1 MFKVHR
7 LVAMVYIPNPD
18 NKPCVCHKDNDR
30 MNPYYKNLYW
40 GTYKE
45 NNTQCLRDGRG
56 NRSKGRNNHFYGK
69 RGEKHPA
76 SVLSD
81 RDRLDILSLY
91 KKGKTQKELGNI
103 FGVSQDA
110 ISRTI
115 KKYTS

>member
-7 LVAMVYIPNPD
+7 LVAMVYIPNPE

-103 FGVSQDA
+103 FGVSQGA